1 MSKRPPLGTSG
12 KLALAGK
19 RKLVRQLLDREQRER
34 NRRGLLSLVAGHRP
48 DYQANNGVAVVVE
61 TGVPTYRPW
70 RHWWFTSAPAVK

>member
-19 RKLVRQLLDREQRER
+19 RKLARQLFDREQQER
-34 NRRGLLSLVAGHRP
+34 NRRGLLSLVASRHL
-48 DYQANNGVAVVVE
+48 DYRATNGVAVVVK

-70 RHWWFTSAPAVK
+70 RL